1 MCKLLRRR
9 RPSAAL
15 IISCLALF
23 MALGGVSYGF
33 AAGSIN
39 SKEIKNNDIRSKDV
53 RQSTLTGAD
62 VKGNALKGADVDE
75 SSLGRVP
82 SAANADSAAQAGNAN
97 TVGGVPAEA
106 LTIGRS
112 GFQSVCEPGAAIV
125 KCAQATLDLPRPG
138 RVLVTTGGQWHSDDA
153 PGTSLRGICRI
164 LHNNANLTA
173 PTEEGSLSQ
182 QTDGNQEQALSAQ
195 TVVTDVLPAG
205 PHEFALAC
213 SDDVGDMDFTDTRI
227 SAVLLGSS

>member
-1 MCKLLRRR
+1 MRSILRR
-9 RPSAAL
+9 RPSAAI

-33 AAGSIN
+33 AAGSID
-39 SKEIKNNDIRSKDV
+39 SREILNNDVRGKDV

-62 VKGNALKGADVDE
+62 VKLDSLGGADVDE
-75 SSLGRVP
+75 SSLGKVP
-82 SAANADSAAQAGNAN
+82 AAAAADNAAQAGNAN

-112 GFQSVCEPGAAIV
+112 GFDDLCEPGVAAI
-125 KCAQATLDLPRPG
+125 KCATVTLGLPRPG
-138 RVLVTTGGQWHSDDA
+138 RVLVTTGGQWHSDDPA
-153 PGTSLRGICRI
+153 GTSLRGLCRI
-164 LHNNANLTA
+164 LHNGAQLTV

-182 QTDGNQEQALSAQ
+182 QTDGNQEQAMSAQ
-195 TVVTDVLPAG
+195 TIVTDVLAAG
-205 PHEFALAC
+205 DHEFSLSC

>member
-1 MCKLLRRR
+1 MSKFRRR
-9 RPSAAL
+9 CRPSAAF

-33 AAGSIN
+33 AAGSID
-39 SKEIKNNDIRSKDV
+39 SKEIKNNDVRGKDV
-53 RQSTLTGAD
+53 RQSTLTGSD

-75 SSLGRVP
+75 NSLGKVP
-82 SAANADSAAQAGNAN
+82 SAASADNAAQAGNAN
-97 TVGGVPAEA
+97 TVGGVGADA

-112 GFQSVCEPGAAIV
+112 GYDDLCQPGAAAID
-125 KCAQATLDLPRPG
+125 CATVALGLPRPG
-138 RVLVTTGGQWHSDDA
+138 RVLVTTGGQWHSDDPA
-153 PGTSLRGICRI
+153 GTSLRGLCRI
-164 LHNNANLTA
+164 LLNGAQLTA

-195 TVVTDVLPAG
+195 TVVTDVLAAG
-205 PHEFALAC
+205 EHQFSLSC
-213 SDDVGDMDFTDTRI
+213 SDDVGDMDYTDTRI